1 MKKLLL
7 PLIFSFSLPTLAD
20 VQNKAVLQSLTKTEG
35 VEIAKALNANTDNL
49 SQYENAHTFFR
60 AYPTYHKDNYSCR
73 EVVVV
78 KHSKYGDLT
87 ACRIGGDWVFIY

>member
-7 PLIFSFSLPTLAD
+7 PLVLSISLPTLAAT
-20 VQNKAVLQSLTKTEG
+20 QNEAVLKSLTKTEG
-35 VEIAKALNANTDNL
+35 AEIAKALNSNTDNL
-49 SQYENAHTFFR
+49 SQYENAHTFR

-78 KHSKYGDLT
+78 KHSNYGDMT
-87 ACRIGGDWVFIY
+87 ACRIGGDWVFLYE